1 MAKKMLSVDFS
12 NFSNYAEKLEKL
24 GADLQDIFGKVM
36 QEAAEEVQNETRA
49 ALADGNLPA
58 HGKYSQGDTM
68 NSVIDDTSVT
78 WHGYVGEVSLGFDKT
93 KKGSG
98 GFLITGTPKMK
109 PDYKLQEIYQTKKY
123 ESKIKKEI
131 EETLQDEINS
141 RLS

>member
-12 NFSNYAEKLEKL
+12 NFSNYAEKLENL

>member
-12 NFSNYAEKLEKL
+12 NFSNYAEKLENL
-24 GADLQDIFGKVM
+24 GADLQEIFGKVM
-36 QEAAEEVQNETRA
+36 QEAAEEVQDETRA

>member
-12 NFSNYAEKLEKL
+12 NFSNYAEKLENL

-109 PDYKLQEIYQTKKY
+109 PDILRSFRPSALTRSICIPIRLQKTM
-123 ESKIKKEI
+123 
-131 EETLQDEINS
+131 
-141 RLS
+141 

>member
-12 NFSNYAEKLEKL
+12 NFSNYAEKLENL
-24 GADLQDIFGKVM
+24 GADLQDIFGRVM
-36 QEAAEEVQNETRA
+36 QEAAEEIQDETRA

-58 HGKYSQGDTM
+58 HGKYSQGDTL
-68 NSVIDDTSVT
+68 NSVISDTNVT
-78 WHGYVGEVSLGFDKT
+78 WHGYIGEVNLGFDKT

-109 PDYKLQEIYQTKKY
+109 PDYKLQEIFQTKKY
-123 ESKIKKEI
+123 ENKIKKEI
-131 EETLQDEINS
+131 EETLQNEINS

>member
-12 NFSNYAEKLEKL
+12 NFSNYAEKLENL
-24 GADLQDIFGKVM
+24 GADLQDIFGRVM
-36 QEAAEEVQNETRA
+36 QEAAEEIQDETRA

-58 HGKYSQGDTM
+58 HGKYSQGDTL
-68 NSVIDDTSVT
+68 NSVISDTSVT
-78 WHGYVGEVSLGFDKT
+78 WHGYVGEVNLGFDKT

-109 PDYKLQEIYQTKKY
+109 PDYKLQEIFQTKKY
-123 ESKIKKEI
+123 ENKIKKEI
-131 EETLQDEINS
+131 EETLQNEINS

>member
-12 NFSNYAEKLEKL
+12 NFSNYAEKLENL

-68 NSVIDDTSVT
+68 NSVVDDTSVT

>member
-12 NFSNYAEKLEKL
+12 NFSNYAEKLENL

-58 HGKYSQGDTM
+58 YGKYSQGDTM

-131 EETLQDEINS
+131 EETLQNEINS